1 MNPPTNRVA
10 LVTGGSRGI
19 GAAIVRRFVAD
30 GMDVAFTYASS
41 DSTASA
47 LADDIT
53 AHGGVALAF
62 RAESTDAAAFTEV
75 VESVHER
82 FGRLDVLVNNV
93 GGGIFAPLTELPV
106 AEIDKMLD
114 VNVRALVMATRTVIP
129 LLKSGGRIIN
139 IGSVNADR
147 TPYPGG
153 SVYALTKGAV
163 SSFTRALSRELGPLE
178 ITVNTVQPGPTDTDA
193 NPADGPGA
201 DLLRSQIAVGR
212 YGHIDEIAGMAS
224 YLAGTEAAFVT
235 GATLNVDGGF
245 SA

>member
-1 MNPPTNRVA
+1 MNELTNRVA

-41 DSTASA
+41 ESTASA
-47 LADDIT
+47 LADDIS
-53 AHGGVALAF
+53 AQGGIALPF
-62 RAESTDAAAFTEV
+62 RAETTDAGAFEEV
-75 VESVHER
+75 VESVLER

-106 AEIDKMLD
+106 AEIDKMID
-114 VNVRALVMATRTVIP
+114 INVRALVMATRTVIP
-129 LLKSGGRIIN
+129 VMKTGGRIIN

-147 TPYPGG
+147 TPFPGG

-163 SSFTRALSRELGPLE
+163 PSFTRALSRELGPLG
-178 ITVNTVQPGPTDTDA
+178 ITVNNVQPGPTDTDA

-201 DLLRSQIAVGR
+201 DALRSHIAVGR
-212 YGHIDEIAGMAS
+212 YGHVDDLAGMVS
-224 YLAGTEAAFVT
+224 YLASAEAGFVT